1 MFLPY
6 MGLVLLMLC
15 IQIIAQFFHY
25 QSSVIFPSLGCCN
38 HKNELPNKAAAT
50 AKKLFSLMVEQYQN
64 KLKVV
69 DHIKVEPEKVSS
81 SIFSLMQTRKEEMIY

>member
-50 AKKLFSLMVEQYQN
+50 AKKTFFPHGRAVSKQ
-64 KLKVV
+64 
-69 DHIKVEPEKVSS
+69 IKSCRS
-81 SIFSLMQTRKEEMIY
+81 Y